1 MENKIAVS
9 ACLVGKNTKYDGK
22 NNYNEAVIEYIKDK
36 EVILICP
43 EVSGNMSIPRIPC
56 EIKDNKVIN
65 KINEDKTINFYNGA
79 KKELDKLL
87 KENVKII
94 IVKEKSPSCGLKY
107 IYDGTFSGKII
118 NGSGIFTSLALKHNF
133 TIYSEK
139 DIERIINK
147 KNWKVLFNLSLLF
160 RFLILSI
167 NKY

>member
-22 NNYNEAVIEYIKDK
+22 NNYNEAVMKYIEGK

-43 EVSGNMSIPRIPC
+43 EVSGNMTIPRIPC
-56 EIKDNKVIN
+56 EIKENKVIN
-65 KINEDKTINFYNGA
+65 KNNEDKTINFYNGA
-79 KKELDKLL
+79 KKEIEKLL
-87 KENVKII
+87 NEKITTI

-107 IYDGTFSGKII
+107 IYDGSFQGKVI

-139 DIERIINK
+139 DIEKIIN
-147 KNWKVLFNLSLLF
+147 
-160 RFLILSI
+160 
-167 NKY
+167 NK